1 MSENPIKEID
11 LDSLQ
16 KAFISYLQGVPLAS
30 LRQFLSLILRVEDP
44 IYFAPKDVAQ
54 IVTNWALLRSNADGY
69 LVHEYYLRSIE
80 LIAAAD
86 HSKAL
91 ESFDPSKFYM
101 PYFEGLVRSC
111 PKEEKE
117 AFRQKLKTLRE
128 RLASEWGYQ
137 FRRSDTNTAEI
148 SIIPS
153 KENASV
159 KPTGNPTEEKLTY
172 PTKEVVNSQQS
183 ASVTTPAGLYSRP
196 ENINQAVSQP
206 PTSYYPPPANL
217 ANNSL
222 PDSAIS
228 SFNSYPNNANPVA
241 NAYPPANNYG
251 QLAQSLPA
259 SPMSSFNSYPKANT
273 PVSNYPIAAP
283 PTNYRQIEETPNSE
297 ATSSFNSYPNQPNQP
312 STNSYGKI
320 AEPPAGYTATT
331 SSATTSFSSKRNDIT
346 AVDINNLTTY
356 EVIFDLA
363 DTVDSFDKSSQA
375 KEEEETQATPE
386 KISAKIHKLR
396 MSLLKL
402 SLEEQNSYVAE
413 LQSLIFEL
421 ATKQLYL
428 TPYLE
433 ALIDISI
440 TSFNAGQGVFGAQ
453 LLYIVEQVYYLEGF
467 DEKVRYGLRKF
478 RAATELSEPHMRSM
492 SSDSTL
498 IPALRIYLAHFDE
511 LAPDKLL
518 ENLIHETD
526 RQKQR
531 FWMLLIEAHKETATP
546 HLLQQLSKLVANNDN
561 WPMIRNLIAV
571 IGRVPPQERIVQ
583 RQAIGLLGSYLKSP
597 FIQLRYAAL
606 TSLEVL
612 AIDDALPYITSIFDE
627 KLYSDSELE
636 ETERLIA
643 YLKMV
648 IALIG
653 KFNSERALR
662 VLIEISLGKHISFV
676 NVKSI
681 QQLQLQ
687 AMQLLASKRHLLS
700 ANLVNPLIER
710 IRTIT
715 NPWKKLMSRFLG
727 EDEMELLA
735 LLEVVGAV
743 NTQEIRQL
751 LVEIKDRYAGQ
762 TAGRR
767 AGELLTK
774 L

>member
-30 LRQFLSLILRVEDP
+30 VKQILSLILRVEDP
-44 IYFAPKDVAQ
+44 IYFAPKDIAQ

-91 ESFDPSKFYM
+91 DSFDPSKFYM

-148 SIIPS
+148 SIIPN
-153 KENASV
+153 KESTSV
-159 KPTGNPTEEKLTY
+159 KPISGPTEEKSTY
-172 PTKEVVNSQQS
+172 PSKEVVNSQQNTS
-183 ASVTTPAGLYSRP
+183 PNIPAGLYSRP
-196 ENINQAVSQP
+196 ENVNQPVSQTP
-206 PTSYYPPPANL
+206 SYYPPPANL
-217 ANNSL
+217 ANNGL
-222 PDSAIS
+222 ADSPMS
-228 SFNSYPNNANPVA
+228 SFNSYPNNAANPLA
-241 NAYPPANNYG
+241 NAYPPNNYG
-251 QLAQSLPA
+251 QVAQSLPA
-259 SPMSSFNSYPKANT
+259 SPMSSFNSYPKAN
-273 PVSNYPIAAP
+273 VSNYPIAAP
-283 PTNYRQIEETPNSE
+283 PNSNYGQVEQTPSSE
-297 ATSSFNSYPNQPNQP
+297 AISTSSSYPAQP
-312 STNSYGKI
+312 STSSYGKI
-320 AEPPAGYTATT
+320 AEPPAGYTASTNSST
-331 SSATTSFSSKRNDIT
+331 SSFSSKRNDIT

-375 KEEEETQATPE
+375 KEEDTQATPE

-433 ALIDISI
+433 ALVDISI

-492 SSDSTL
+492 SSDPTL
-498 IPALRIYLAHFDE
+498 VPALRIYLAHFDE

-518 ENLIHETD
+518 ENLIYETD

-531 FWMLLIEAHKETATP
+531 FWMLLIEAHKETATS

-571 IGRVPPQERIVQ
+571 IGRIPPQERIAQ
-583 RQAIGLLGSYLKSP
+583 RQAIGLLGNYLKSP
-597 FIQLRYAAL
+597 FIQLRYASL
-606 TSLEVL
+606 TSLEAL

-662 VLIEISLGKHISFV
+662 MLIEISLGKHISFV

-687 AMQLLASKRHLLS
+687 AMQILASKRHLLS
-700 ANLVNPLIER
+700 ANLVNPFVER
-710 IRTIT
+710 IRAIT

-735 LLEVVGAV
+735 MLEVVGAI

>member
-30 LRQFLSLILRVEDP
+30 LNQFLSLILRVEDP

-54 IVTNWALLRSNADGY
+54 IVINWALLRSNADGY

-91 ESFDPSKFYM
+91 DGFDPSKFYM

-148 SIIPS
+148 SITPS
-153 KENASV
+153 KESTPV
-159 KPTGNPTEEKLTY
+159 KPTDNHTEEKSNY
-172 PTKEVVNSQQS
+172 QEVVSSQPN
-183 ASVTTPAGLYSRP
+183 AFVTTPAGLYSRP

-206 PTSYYPPPANL
+206 PASYYPPPTNL
-217 ANNSL
+217 ASNSL
-222 PDSAIS
+222 PDLPMS

-241 NAYPPANNYG
+241 NAYPPPNNYG
-251 QLAQSLPA
+251 QLAQSLPD
-259 SPMSSFNSYPKANT
+259 SPMSSFNSYPKAT
-273 PVSNYPIAAP
+273 ASNYPIAAP
-283 PTNYRQIEETPNSE
+283 PANYRQIEETPNNE
-297 ATSSFNSYPNQPNQP
+297 ATSSFSSYPTQP

-320 AEPPAGYTATT
+320 AEPPAGYTT
-331 SSATTSFSSKRNDIT
+331 STNSAKTSFSSKRNDIT

-363 DTVDSFDKSSQA
+363 DTVDSFDKSSQT

-518 ENLIHETD
+518 ENLTHETD

-571 IGRVPPQERIVQ
+571 IGRVPPQERIAQ

>member
-1 MSENPIKEID
+1 MSENPIREID

-30 LRQFLSLILRVEDP
+30 VKEFLSLTLRVEDP
-44 IYFAPKDVAQ
+44 IYFPPKDVAQ

-86 HSKAL
+86 HSRAL
-91 ESFDPSKFYM
+91 DSFDPSKFYM

-137 FRRSDTNTAEI
+137 FRRLDTNEI
-148 SIIPS
+148 SIVPS
-153 KENASV
+153 KENTSV
-159 KPTGNPTEEKLTY
+159 KPIVGSIEEKLTY
-172 PTKEVVNSQQS
+172 SSKEIVNSQQN
-183 ASVTTPAGLYSRP
+183 VTTGLYAPP
-196 ENINQAVSQP
+196 ENLNQPQP
-206 PTSYYPPPANL
+206 NRGYYPPPATL
-217 ANNSL
+217 ANNAL
-222 PDSAIS
+222 PDSPVS
-228 SFNSYPNNANPVA
+228 SFSSYPNNTNPV
-241 NAYPPANNYG
+241 NAYPSSNNYG

-259 SPMSSFNSYPKANT
+259 SPMSSFNSYPKAN
-273 PVSNYPIAAP
+273 VSASNYPIAAP
-283 PTNYRQIEETPNSE
+283 PNSNYGQVEETPNSE
-297 ATSSFNSYPNQPNQP
+297 AISSFGSYPTQLSVSN
-312 STNSYGKI
+312 YGKI
-320 AEPPAGYTATT
+320 AEPPAGYTT
-331 SSATTSFSSKRNDIT
+331 SSSTSSFSSKRNDIT

-363 DTVDSFDKSSQA
+363 DTVDSFDKSSQT

-402 SLEEQNSYVAE
+402 SVEEQDSYIAE

-492 SSDSTL
+492 SSDPAL
-498 IPALRIYLAHFDE
+498 VPALRIYLAHFDE

-518 ENLIHETD
+518 ENLIYETD

-531 FWMLLIEAHKETATP
+531 FWMLLIEAHKETATS

-571 IGRVPPQERIVQ
+571 IGRIPPQERIAQ
-583 RQAIGLLGSYLKSP
+583 RQAIGLLGNYLKS
-597 FIQLRYAAL
+597 LL
-606 TSLEVL
+606 
-612 AIDDALPYITSIFDE
+612 
-627 KLYSDSELE
+627 
-636 ETERLIA
+636 
-643 YLKMV
+643 
-648 IALIG
+648 
-653 KFNSERALR
+653 FNY
-662 VLIEISLGKHISFV
+662 V
-676 NVKSI
+676 
-681 QQLQLQ
+681 
-687 AMQLLASKRHLLS
+687 MLL
-700 ANLVNPLIER
+700 
-710 IRTIT
+710 
-715 NPWKKLMSRFLG
+715 
-727 EDEMELLA
+727 
-735 LLEVVGAV
+735 
-743 NTQEIRQL
+743 
-751 LVEIKDRYAGQ
+751 
-762 TAGRR
+762 
-767 AGELLTK
+767 
-774 L
+774 

>member
-1 MSENPIKEID
+1 
-11 LDSLQ
+11 
-16 KAFISYLQGVPLAS
+16 
-30 LRQFLSLILRVEDP
+30 
-44 IYFAPKDVAQ
+44 
-54 IVTNWALLRSNADGY
+54 
-69 LVHEYYLRSIE
+69 
-80 LIAAAD
+80 
-86 HSKAL
+86 
-91 ESFDPSKFYM
+91 
-101 PYFEGLVRSC
+101 
-111 PKEEKE
+111 
-117 AFRQKLKTLRE
+117 
-128 RLASEWGYQ
+128 
-137 FRRSDTNTAEI
+137 
-148 SIIPS
+148 
-153 KENASV
+153 
-159 KPTGNPTEEKLTY
+159 
-172 PTKEVVNSQQS
+172 
-183 ASVTTPAGLYSRP
+183 
-196 ENINQAVSQP
+196 
-206 PTSYYPPPANL
+206 
-217 ANNSL
+217 
-222 PDSAIS
+222 
-228 SFNSYPNNANPVA
+228 
-241 NAYPPANNYG
+241 
-251 QLAQSLPA
+251 
-259 SPMSSFNSYPKANT
+259 
-273 PVSNYPIAAP
+273 
-283 PTNYRQIEETPNSE
+283 
-297 ATSSFNSYPNQPNQP
+297 
-312 STNSYGKI
+312 
-320 AEPPAGYTATT
+320 
-331 SSATTSFSSKRNDIT
+331 
-346 AVDINNLTTY
+346 
-356 EVIFDLA
+356 
-363 DTVDSFDKSSQA
+363 
-375 KEEEETQATPE
+375 
-386 KISAKIHKLR
+386 

>member
-30 LRQFLSLILRVEDP
+30 IQQLLSLMLRVEDP

-86 HSKAL
+86 HSRTL
-91 ESFDPSKFYM
+91 DSFDPSKFYM

-137 FRRSDTNTAEI
+137 FRRLDTNTTET
-148 SIIPS
+148 SIVPN
-153 KENASV
+153 KENTSV
-159 KPTGNPTEEKLTY
+159 TPTGSPTEEKLTY
-172 PTKEVVNSQQS
+172 PNKEVVNSQPNTS
-183 ASVTTPAGLYSRP
+183 ANIPAGLYARP
-196 ENINQAVSQP
+196 ENVNQPVSQP
-206 PTSYYPPPANL
+206 PASYYPPPTNL
-217 ANNSL
+217 ANNGL
-222 PDSAIS
+222 ADSPMS
-228 SFNSYPNNANPVA
+228 SFNSYPNNANPV
-241 NAYPPANNYG
+241 NAYPPNNYG
-251 QLAQSLPA
+251 QVAQSLPA
-259 SPMSSFNSYPKANT
+259 SPISSFNSYPKANAG
-273 PVSNYPIAAP
+273 NYPIASP
-283 PTNYRQIEETPNSE
+283 PNSNYGQVEQTPNSE
-297 ATSSFNSYPNQPNQP
+297 AISPTSSYPP
-312 STNSYGKI
+312 STSSYGKI
-320 AEPPAGYTATT
+320 AEPPAGYTASTN
-331 SSATTSFSSKRNDIT
+331 SSSFSSKRNDIT
-346 AVDINNLTTY
+346 GVDINNLTTY

-375 KEEEETQATPE
+375 KEEDTQATPE

-492 SSDSTL
+492 SSDPTL

-518 ENLIHETD
+518 ENLTHETD

-531 FWMLLIEAHKETATP
+531 FWMLLIESHKETATP

-662 VLIEISLGKHISFV
+662 VLMEISLGKHISFV

-700 ANLVNPLIER
+700 ANLVNPLTER
-710 IRTIT
+710 IRAIT

-735 LLEVVGAV
+735 LLEVVGAI

-767 AGELLTK
+767 AGELLAK